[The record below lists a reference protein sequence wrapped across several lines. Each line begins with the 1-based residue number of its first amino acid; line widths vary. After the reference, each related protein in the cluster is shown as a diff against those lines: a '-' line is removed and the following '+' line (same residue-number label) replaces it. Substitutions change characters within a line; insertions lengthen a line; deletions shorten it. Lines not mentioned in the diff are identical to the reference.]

1 MRSKN
6 NISEPRRADRP
17 ARRRGFGLLGPA
29 GGLLLALALACGCR
43 SAALD
48 RREALRIGTLAD
60 APPIAFRQDGK
71 WRGWEVELGR
81 ALAKRLG
88 MKPVFVACP
97 AGQLSDALLAGK
109 VDVLMAGVAIDETL
123 RTQMDFST
131 PYLVVGQTA
140 IVRAED
146 LLRFNTEIK
155 VRTARATVGVIR
167 DSPGDEL
174 VSRYFANAKRVAFAD
189 AGLALDALMQRQV
202 DLVVHDAPAAWWL
215 SLRHPGKLALAPVLM
230 ARQEVAWGF
239 RRSSVRLRESANQ
252 ALADWEKDGTIEAVF
267 RRWIP
272 FSK

>member
-6 NISEPRRADRP
+6 NISEPRPADRP
-17 ARRRGFGLLGPA
+17 ACRRGALPKSAAGLLA
-29 GGLLLALALACGCR
+29 ALLLAGGCR
-43 SAALD
+43 SAALE
-48 RREALRIGTLAD
+48 RPGVLRIGTLAD

-71 WRGWEVELGR
+71 WRGWEADLGR
-81 ALAKRLG
+81 ALAQRLG

-97 AGQLSDALLAGK
+97 AGQLPDALLSGK
-109 VDVLMAGVAIDETL
+109 VDVLMAGLAIDETL

-146 LLRFNTEIK
+146 RLRFNTEIK
-155 VRTARATVGVIR
+155 VRTTRAPVGVVQ
-167 DSPGDEL
+167 DSSGDEL
-174 VSRYFANAKRVAFAD
+174 VSRYFSNAKRMAFAD
-189 AGLALDALMQRQV
+189 AGLAVDALLRNQV
-202 DLVVHDAPAAWWL
+202 DLVVFDAPAAWWL
-215 SLRHPGKLALAPVLM
+215 SLRHPGQLALAPVLL
-230 ARQEVAWGF
+230 AREEVAWGF

-252 ALADWEKDGTIEAVF
+252 ALANWEKDGTIEAVF